1 MTHDNQKVENSK
13 STRSIKNYLISPNEQ
28 IGLAVVSYV
37 ILFIALASQTLFVIK
52 ISQGESFKLL
62 VHELNDYPIQQIA
75 ILSFLIFSLLGGILL
90 FLVNIYY
97 THKIYGSLHAIRNQ
111 IKKALNGEPC
121 QPLKGRKG
129 DKVQDLIQL
138 VNSLVD
144 AYQKK

>member
-121 QPLKGRKG
+121 HPLKGRKG

-138 VNSLVD
+138 VNALVD